1 MTATSLVRPAEQA
14 EISNEAVPSP
24 HGGRRDRLRRL
35 LLGVTLVVGLA
46 ATVVAG
52 LVAIAP
58 VEATTSTISWPRAG
72 EEPEPTTAFLVPY
85 RPAQLQA
92 AVPCTALREASRAS
106 TETTVL
112 ATTTTGASS
121 GLAIRTVK
129 GTPRLLAG
137 GRAEELALPDGDCT
151 LRVDADAAGLR
162 AAVDDRTVVDLP
174 GDPVPEVFAITTD
187 LRGDAAAGL
196 SFRARTPSWF
206 DNARTPEK
214 SALLEL
220 QFGLAGLALTLLA
233 VLGVVDRSGP
243 ARDARGA
250 TLPRVSRA
258 LRRRLTTLRRPRTWA
273 LAALDVGVVVAV
285 SWWSV
290 VGPLT
295 DDDGFAALIARAA
308 ADGGPVGN
316 YVRWFDASEAPFAT
330 SQMLVSLVV
339 DRGVDALTL
348 RLPSVFAGIA
358 LWFLVTRGVLP
369 ALGRRA
375 GAGVGVRLLTVV
387 ALGVWWLPY
396 DLGTRPESFV
406 ATGVTAVLVL
416 VLRAVRAD
424 ARHPLPC
431 LGLAAGVAA
440 LTVTVAPSGLLG
452 LAPFLL
458 TLPRLGR
465 LVRGEHAGPAA
476 AGRVAAVLA
485 ALAGVAAVAV
495 VVVFARQSWHGL
507 LVATS
512 IHQQF
517 GPSQPWYAEWLRYS
531 YLLGQDSWGSAGK
544 RLPVLLMVAT
554 APAAVALLARRG
566 RAALDPRASE
576 PVLLLLGPV
585 GLALLAVTPSKW
597 SHHFGA
603 LAGFGAVSLVAVVVA
618 FARLASGPEPGRTLR
633 ATGAGTALGVVVAAA
648 AAFSGPNAWWGY
660 SNAHMPWATT
670 SVSPFDS
677 PVLWLAA
684 GAVATAVVSA
694 GVVAWRRRSGGVPGR
709 LAVASAVGPAALAV
723 LAAATSVAVLAGS
736 FAVAATPPRG
746 GWSLGAANL
755 AAARDPGA
763 GAACALQ
770 DRVQVITTANG
781 GPLVPQDRSDEGDLD
796 GFEAGGGWDDPPP
809 ARPGQDDEGT
819 RDDTFAWGSK
829 DVGPTGVG
837 TLTSPWF
844 TLPTPRAGQELALSV
859 AGRTEDGASVV
870 LEYGRSGPDTVTPQ
884 GTRRLLEPPAPERGY
899 RGFAP
904 DPQRAELQ
912 DRFRDV
918 STWRT
923 LTVPADTIP
932 ARTDRVR
939 VVARDDRTDE
949 RGWVAVTGP
958 RLVDV
963 TPITEYLADR
973 GRVLVDWTLAL
984 AWPCLRDLATVG
996 RGLATT
1002 PGALILAPPG
1012 PTDPVGGRLLDD
1024 GAPGDI
1030 VPEVWTGGGAGLST
1044 GTDVGGSFAGA
1055 SEAGDLEEADTRLA
1069 GEPGRVW
1076 GRLVVPDYDDLA
1088 RDAYDARSTTTRIAG
1103 TDGDPPP
1110 VREPQTDFAP

>member
-1 MTATSLVRPAEQA
+1 M
-14 EISNEAVPSP
+14 
-24 HGGRRDRLRRL
+24 
-35 LLGVTLVVGLA
+35 
-46 ATVVAG
+46 VAG

-58 VEATTSTISWPRAG
+58 VEATTSTITWPRAG
-72 EEPEPTTAFLVPY
+72 EEPAPTTAFLVPY

-92 AVPCTALREASRAS
+92 TVPCTALQGASRAS
-106 TETTVL
+106 AETTVL

-121 GLAIRTVK
+121 GLAIRIVE

-137 GRAEELALPDGDCT
+137 GRAEALALPGGDCT

-162 AAVDDRTVVDLP
+162 ASFDDRTVIDLP

-187 LRGDAAAGL
+187 LRGDAAGGL

-214 SALLEL
+214 STLLGL
-220 QFGLAGLALTLLA
+220 QLGLAGLALTLLA
-233 VLGVVDRSGP
+233 LLGVVDRSGP
-243 ARDARGA
+243 VRDDARGA
-250 TLPRVSRA
+250 TVPGPGRT
-258 LRRRLTTLRRPRTWA
+258 LRRRLDVLRRPRTWA

-295 DDDGFAALIARAA
+295 DDDGFAGLIARAA

-330 SQMLVSLVV
+330 SQLLVSLVV

-348 RLPSVFAGIA
+348 RLPSVVAGIA

-375 GAGVGVRLLTVV
+375 GAGIGVRLLTMV
-387 ALGVWWLPY
+387 ALGAWWLPY

-416 VLRAVRAD
+416 VLRAVHAD
-424 ARHPLPC
+424 TRHPLPW
-431 LGLAAGVAA
+431 LGIAAGVAA

-458 TLPRLGR
+458 TLPRLGQ
-465 LVRGEHAGPAA
+465 LVRGEHAGSAA
-476 AGRVAAVLA
+476 AGRVAAVLV
-485 ALAGVAAVAV
+485 ALAGIAAVAV

-531 YLLGQDSWGSAGK
+531 YLLGQDSWGSATK
-544 RLPVLLMVAT
+544 RLPVLLLVVT
-554 APAAVALLARRG
+554 TPASIALLARRG
-566 RAALDPRASE
+566 RAALGPRASE

-618 FARLASGPEPGRTLR
+618 FARLGAGPEPGRALR
-633 ATGAGTALGVVVAAA
+633 ATGAGTALGVVAAA
-648 AAFSGPNAWWGY
+648 TAAFSGPNAWWGY
-660 SNAHMPWATT
+660 SNAHVPWATT
-670 SVSPFDS
+670 PVTPFDS
-677 PVLWLAA
+677 PVLWLVA
-684 GAVATAVVSA
+684 GAVATSAVSA
-694 GVVAWRRRSGGVPGR
+694 GVITRRRRAAGAPSR

-736 FAVAATPPRG
+736 FAVAATPPPG

-755 AAARDPGA
+755 ASARDPEA

-770 DRVQVITTANG
+770 DRVQVLTTANG
-781 GPLVPQDRSDEGDLD
+781 GPLLPQSGSDRADLD
-796 GFEAGGGWDDPPP
+796 GFVAGGGWGDPLP

-844 TLPTPRAGQELALSV
+844 ALPTPRAGQELALSV
-859 AGRTEDGASVV
+859 AGRTENGASIM

-884 GTRRLLEPPAPERGY
+884 GTRRLLEAPAPERGY

-904 DPQRAELQ
+904 DPQGAELQ

-923 LTVPADTIP
+923 LTVSSDAIP

-958 RLVDV
+958 RIVDL
-963 TPITEYLADR
+963 TPITAYLAAR

-1002 PGALILAPPG
+1002 PGALILAPRG
-1012 PTDPVGGRLLDD
+1012 PTDPVGGRILDD
-1024 GAPGDI
+1024 GIPGDI

-1055 SEAGDLEEADTRLA
+1055 LEAGDLEEVDTRLA
-1069 GEPGRVW
+1069 GEPGRAW
-1076 GRLVVPDYDDLA
+1076 GRLLVADDDLA
-1088 RDAYDARSTTTRIAG
+1088 RDAYDVRSVTTRIAG

-1110 VREPQTDFAP
+1110 VREPRTVFAP